1 MKNTRKIVLLAILV
15 AQALILSI
23 IESALP
29 IPQIAQGVK
38 LGLANIVTMITIVL
52 LGPREAFVVVAVRCL
67 LASFFGGGPIVF
79 FFSISGGILSTVVM
93 VILYKTMSRVLSIIG
108 ISIAGAVA
116 HNIGQIIAA
125 ALVMRELAV
134 AAYLP
139 ILLVSGI
146 IMGCFVGICSNL
158 LVKALRK
165 TGLFPNK

>member
-1 MKNTRKIVLLAILV
+1 MLLAILV